1 MKMML
6 SEFVR
11 KVEANYDSIK
21 VMGLIVNLK
30 CILKEKGD
38 IEIDLNLMC
47 KHFGVEI
54 N

>member
-11 KVEANYDSIK
+11 KVENNYDSIK
-21 VMGLIVNLK
+21 VIGLIVNLK
-30 CILKEKGD
+30 YILKERGD
-38 IEIDLNLMC
+38 VEIDLDLMC

>member
-21 VMGLIVNLK
+21 VIGLIVNLK
-30 CILKEKGD
+30 SIIKEKGD
-38 IEIDLNLMC
+38 IEIDLDAMC
-47 KHFGVEI
+47 KHFGVKL
-54 N
+54 

>member
-30 CILKEKGD
+30 SVLKEKGD
-38 IEIDLNLMC
+38 IEIDLNVMC
-47 KHFGVEI
+47 KHFGVKI

>member
-30 CILKEKGD
+30 CVLREKGD
-38 IEIDLNLMC
+38 FEIDLDYMC
-47 KHFGVEI
+47 KHFGIEI
-54 N
+54 

>member
-30 CILKEKGD
+30 CVLREKGD
-38 IEIDLNLMC
+38 IEIDLDHMC
-47 KHFGVEI
+47 KHFGI
-54 N
+54 GI

>member
-30 CILKEKGD
+30 CVLRETGD
-38 IEIDLNLMC
+38 IEIDLDLMC
-47 KHFGVEI
+47 KHFGIEI
-54 N
+54 